1 MKPTTSRD
9 RYAAAPSDESQ
20 IRLRQWMHKTLAH
33 PLTFLDFPFGA
44 RGGRGA
50 VPRFQGLPAVRR
62 RRRSQQEKLQLQLLS
77 TSSHE
82 RVLAEE
88 VAPLAYSDKS
98 SALLNVQNSLLH
110 SVHLAPWYAWRY
122 TRRV

>member
-1 MKPTTSRD
+1 
-9 RYAAAPSDESQ
+9 
-20 IRLRQWMHKTLAH
+20 MHKTLAH

-50 VPRFQGLPAVRR
+50 VPRLQGFSAVRR
-62 RRRSQQEKLQLQLLS
+62 RRRSQQEKLQLQLLT

-110 SVHLAPWYAWRY
+110 SVLLAPWYAWRY